1 MITPEI
7 ERRNIRNHYL
17 DMLWMGPAIVIEW
30 YFLNIF
36 AVRFGATASQL
47 SALLTFRALFLAI
60 GAGLC
65 AGWSR
70 RFKNLVPALSAPVIV
85 YRFLLYLVIGFIPFL
100 PAGTPDY
107 RIDLVVGLAAL
118 AALPHGLAAGLWLG
132 MLRSSVS
139 EARLSGFL
147 SRRLMLINLWVL
159 IWVMVSGPLLDS
171 APFPLGYQLY
181 FIVAFVGSIVAW
193 NRLMQVRVPDIPE
206 RLPTAEQP
214 IIKPVNIWKNGK
226 FLRFAALVF
235 FTHISVF
242 MAAPIVPLYLVR
254 TLNASDTWI
263 SLFSAVE
270 VGAGALIMIYSDRLI
285 VRIGANRLIVVA
297 GLATALQTLI
307 LGFSTT
313 LPPHLI
319 GQAAFGIGWF
329 WLSVLLYY
337 RLSELIGSEEFPPYA
352 AGFQMLISIALL
364 FGPPLGTFLI
374 ENVMSLSAALILTG
388 ALRVGSAVFVYLI
401 DVRGQP
407 VPSKTREAI
416 ETRKLAE
423 PV

>member
-1 MITPEI
+1 MITPET

-17 DMLWMGPAIVIEW
+17 DLLWMGPAIVIEW

-36 AVRFGATASQL
+36 AVRLGATASQL
-47 SALLTFRALFLAI
+47 SALLAFRALFLAL

-65 AGWSR
+65 APWMR
-70 RFKNLVPALSAPVIV
+70 RFKNLVPALNIPILA
-85 YRFLLYLVIGFIPFL
+85 YRFLLYLVIGLIPFL

-107 RIDLVVGLAAL
+107 RVDLVVVVSAL

-132 MLRSSVS
+132 MLRSSVTES
-139 EARLSGFL
+139 RLSGFL
-147 SRRLMLINLWVL
+147 SRRLMLVNLWTL

-181 FIVAFVGSIVAW
+181 FIVAFVGSVVAW
-193 NRLMQVRVPDIPE
+193 NRLMRVRVPDIPE

-214 IIKPVNIWKNGK
+214 IIKPVNIWKNKK

-270 VGAGALIMIYSDRLI
+270 VGAGALIMVYSNRLI
-285 VRIGANRLIVVA
+285 ARFGANRLIMVA

-329 WLSVLLYY
+329 WLAVLLYY
-337 RLSELIGSEEFPPYA
+337 RLSELIGSEDFPPYA
-352 AGFQMLISIALL
+352 AGFQMLAGIALL

-374 ENVMSLSAALILTG
+374 ENVMSLSAALVLTG
-388 ALRVGSAVFVYLI
+388 VLRIVSAVLVYLI
-401 DVRGQP
+401 DVRGTP
-407 VPSKTREAI
+407 VPSKTPEAI
-416 ETRKLAE
+416 DTRKLAE